1 MIFTSLL
8 TSLLVAACATAPSEP
23 SAPPAE
29 STPAETPGAETP
41 GADLAGARASGAE
54 GLFHQGLSSAEAG
67 DLLGALAFL
76 ERATAGAPDELRYGA
91 EYRQVAIR
99 AEAYERSIDFFESLA
114 REHPESAAVRLQW
127 GYAYVD
133 KIPAAGAVT
142 AVILAN
148 TALTHFTEAIERE
161 ETWLALYTRG
171 NSYVYWP
178 PIFGRTELGIA
189 DLEKAVAMSEELD
202 EAPAFHAH
210 AYAALGD
217 AYWRLE
223 DLETA
228 AEVWRRGLERLPGT
242 ESLSE
247 RLSRLELGGGALDEY
262 LGAHYEIGQR
272 VDTSLRELWEEE

>member
-1 MIFTSLL
+1 MTIPALL
-8 TSLLVAACATAPSEP
+8 ASLLVAACATTPSEP
-23 SAPPAE
+23 PSEPAVTAPAQ
-29 STPAETPGAETP
+29 TAFT
-41 GADLAGARASGAE
+41 AGVE
-54 GLFHQGLSSAEAG
+54 GIYRQGLAAAEAG
-67 DLLGALAFL
+67 DLEGALAFL

-91 EYRQVAIR
+91 EYRQVAIE
-99 AEAYERSIDFFESLA
+99 AEAYDRSIDFFESLA
-114 REHPESAAVRLQW
+114 KEHPESPEVRLQW

-148 TALTHFTEAIERE
+148 SALDRFTESIERE

-189 DLEKAVAMSEELD
+189 DLEKAVARSEEL
-202 EAPAFHAH
+202 EVTPPFHAH

-217 AYWRLE
+217 AHWRLE

-228 AEVWRRGLERLPGT
+228 AETWRRGLERVPGA
-242 ESLSE
+242 SFLQE
-247 RLSRLELGGGALDEY
+247 RLDRLEEGSEALDEY
-262 LGAHYEIGQR
+262 LQAHYEIGNR
-272 VDTSLRELWEEE
+272 VDTSLRELWSDP